1 MAKWL
6 LILLFCTT
14 AFCQE
19 RRPLSGKVISGNAGI
34 SNIFVINKITGAE
47 AKTNAAGSFTIAAK
61 PGDKIAVYSNTVKAR
76 DFAISEKSFTEMPY
90 VVEVDLQGTELE
102 EVIVEAKVT
111 SQSLG
116 LVPKDYR
123 FPTPAERRAA
133 RYAAAAAP
141 RLSLD
146 YVINAL
152 SGNLYALKLA
162 AKYAEKE
169 VLIQNISR
177 IYTED
182 EITTE
187 CGVPEEYAK
196 GFLYYAADNQQL
208 ANLIELKDTGGAKLL
223 LNELG
228 LKYLEKIK
236 DE

>member
-1 MAKWL
+1 MNKWL
-6 LILLFCTT
+6 LILLVYAT

-19 RRPLSGKVISGNAGI
+19 RKPLLGKVVTGNVGI
-34 SNIFVINKITGAE
+34 SNIFVINKATGAE
-47 AKTNAAGSFTIAAK
+47 VKTDALGGFSIPAK
-61 PGDKIAVYSNTVKAR
+61 PGDKIAIYSNTIEAR
-76 DFAISEKSFTEMPY
+76 DFAISEKSFAEMPY
-90 VVEVDLQGTELE
+90 VVEVDIKGTELE
-102 EVIVEAKVT
+102 EVVVEAKIT

-116 LVPKDYR
+116 LVPKNYK
-123 FPTPAERRAA
+123 FPTPAERRAT

-141 RLSLD
+141 ALSLD

-169 VLIQNISR
+169 VLIQNIYR

-187 CGVPEEYAK
+187 CGVPKEFAK
-196 GFLYYAADNQQL
+196 GFLYYAAENQQL
-208 ANLIELKDTGGAKLL
+208 ANLINVKDTGGAKLL

-228 LKYLEKIK
+228 LKYLEVIK
-236 DE
+236 NE